1 MSWLV
6 DLAAKAENVLNKL
19 DETTATALHSNNDET
34 NSSISKD
41 IEG

>member
-19 DETTATALHSNNDET
+19 DETTATALNSNDNEP
-34 NSSISKD
+34 NSSLPKD
-41 IEG
+41 VER